1 MEVVSRSTRVYD
13 LSSGKSLPDFVE
25 HAQRHNK
32 SLRRDASFRRRIE
45 LLQSFEFTVAS
56 SSVKVSPD
64 GSFIAA
70 TGIYPPS
77 VKVYETSELSLKFDR
92 RVDSEVVDLIFL
104 SQDYRKLVLLEFN
117 RWVEFHAQGGRHH
130 RIRVPKEGRC
140 MSYDPDTCEVYVVGS
155 SEDIYRIDV
164 ETGVFEEPLKTTCA
178 ALNACAVCPTLP
190 LLVTAGE
197 GGIIEAWD
205 TRASTRRP
213 ASTVDLYS
221 TIDPS
226 QLPNGRSATA
236 LSFSG
241 NGLSLAVGCVNGIL
255 QVLDIRSSRPYWSH
269 ATKTSAAIRA
279 VQCFHRGRAARASD
293 FGDAADGGAGTEQ
306 ALFVAAVDAQ
316 TLRVCSAAA
325 APAGEGGGGVGG
337 SSSSSPP
344 VAVVESA
351 GGGSFNS
358 VCVYPDS
365 GMVFVPRDDRRI
377 GLYFI
382 PTLGL
387 APTWC
392 SFLDGLTEELE
403 EGSQAPGVEGD
414 EGPPHPLYEDFR
426 FVTQAQLAQLGADHL
441 LGTPLVRAYLHGYFM
456 DARLYSQLK
465 AATTTASAYEL
476 HRKQRIRDKM
486 QDKQPMRIQVK
497 HHLPKVNA
505 ALASRLQ
512 ETVQAATQGGGGKAS
527 KKVAAAAE
535 RASSLL
541 TDKRF
546 EKLFSNPD
554 FAIMEE
560 DEATGGP

>member
-1 MEVVSRSTRVYD
+1 
-13 LSSGKSLPDFVE
+13 
-25 HAQRHNK
+25 
-32 SLRRDASFRRRIE
+32 
-45 LLQSFEFTVAS
+45 
-56 SSVKVSPD
+56 
-64 GSFIAA
+64 
-70 TGIYPPS
+70 
-77 VKVYETSELSLKFDR
+77 
-92 RVDSEVVDLIFL
+92 
-104 SQDYRKLVLLEFN
+104 
-117 RWVEFHAQGGRHH
+117 
-130 RIRVPKEGRC
+130 
-140 MSYDPDTCEVYVVGS
+140 MSYDPDSCEVYVVGS

-255 QVLDIRSSRPYWSH
+255 QVFDIRSSRPYWSH

-279 VQCFHRGRAARASD
+279 VQCFHRGRAARARD

-306 ALFVAAVDAQ
+306 SLFVAAVDAQ

-325 APAGEGGGGVGG
+325 AAGEGGGGVGG
-337 SSSSSPP
+337 SSSSSSPP
-344 VAVVESA
+344 VAVVESL

-387 APTWC
+387 APT
-392 SFLDGLTEELE
+392 
-403 EGSQAPGVEGD
+403 
-414 EGPPHPLYEDFR
+414 
-426 FVTQAQLAQLGADHL
+426 
-441 LGTPLVRAYLHGYFM
+441 
-456 DARLYSQLK
+456 
-465 AATTTASAYEL
+465 
-476 HRKQRIRDKM
+476 
-486 QDKQPMRIQVK
+486 
-497 HHLPKVNA
+497 
-505 ALASRLQ
+505 
-512 ETVQAATQGGGGKAS
+512 
-527 KKVAAAAE
+527 
-535 RASSLL
+535 
-541 TDKRF
+541 
-546 EKLFSNPD
+546 
-554 FAIMEE
+554 
-560 DEATGGP
+560 